1 MGEGNFVE
9 PPDPGRAGDLAELVE
24 QLRLLKVW
32 AGDPSYEEIKNRVN
46 ERWRAAGRPVAELAR
61 RTTVLDCFRPS
72 RRRLNTDLVTAVVH
86 ALHPDHGYVA
96 QWRQAL
102 RVIGGEVEAAAQVR
116 IHSALPAD
124 PTGFTGRDDQLAAAR
139 ELLDTAERGAVLLVE
154 GMAGVGKTHLV
165 TRLAHKLR
173 AERAFDQVLFVDL
186 RGHHPDPAQ
195 PPADPA
201 AVLDGFLRVLGVP
214 GRTVPHETAA
224 LSAAFKAATASTPVL
239 VVLDNATSGEQVAA
253 LLPDGPGCVTLVTS
267 RRRLTGLPGSLSP
280 AACLLIDVFAP
291 AEALEFLAL
300 AAPGIPVGADPEAP
314 ARIARSC
321 GHLPL
326 ALGLI
331 AGQMRRRTGWTL
343 TEHADRLE
351 ERRRVRQLESAV
363 ETAFDLSYRLLDA
376 RHQRLLRLFAVQP
389 AQDLDAFGVAA
400 LTGIATKTAYADLAD
415 LADEHVLQRT
425 TADRY
430 TCHDLVRVFAAA
442 RAVDEDPPSARR
454 DALARLVDYHLGATA
469 VAMDR
474 LYPAEAHR
482 RPRVDPPG
490 TDVPDLADPL
500 TARAWLDG
508 ERAALVDVAV
518 HAAVHGQA
526 ERTARLS
533 ALLFRYL
540 DGGHHLD
547 ALAVHGHACRSDD
560 PAQRAHALTNLGT
573 AHLQL
578 GRYDEATG
586 HFEQALELFTRNGDR
601 VGQARALGNLGLV
614 AERVGRYELATRHL
628 ERVLG
633 LFRAIGDRTGE
644 AHTLTNLGVVEER
657 RGRLEQALDH
667 HQQALELFRRSTD
680 LVGEAHARTNLADV
694 HTRLGRYGAAADHLH
709 LVLALARTLGN
720 DDAEARVFNSLGLLH
735 THADEPGE
743 AARMHRSALAIAEQ
757 NRDQQAQAWAHNGLG
772 EALRGLDRPSD
783 ALTHHRA
790 AHSVAVAI
798 GAVDQHARAHTGLG
812 AAHEALGD
820 ITAARRHHG
829 HARLLYRQIG
839 VPEPRQ
845 SSAGEHRS
853 DSVGITPA
861 ARTWIEAEFATDRRS
876 TADRAPDDNGGIGS
890 DEAADSHA
898 RGHDRGTRHRDHPGG
913 ARNAHL

>member
-1 MGEGNFVE
+1 MRERNFVE
-9 PPDPGRAGDLAELVE
+9 PPDPGRAGDLAELVDR
-24 QLRLLKVW
+24 LRLLKVW

-46 ERWRAAGRPVAELAR
+46 ERWRAGGRPAAELAR
-61 RTTVLDCFRPS
+61 RTTVLDCFRSS

-139 ELLDTAERGAVLLVE
+139 ELLDAQRDTGGRAAVLLVE
-154 GMAGVGKTHLV
+154 GMAGVGKTHVV
-165 TRLAHKLR
+165 TRLAHLLH
-173 AERAFDQVLFVDL
+173 AELAFDRVLFVDL

-195 PPADPA
+195 PPADPT

-214 GRTVPHETAA
+214 GRTVPHEPAA
-224 LSAAFKAATASTPVL
+224 LSAAFRAATATTRVL
-239 VVLDNATSGEQVAA
+239 VVLDNATSGEQVAPM
-253 LLPDGPGCVTLVTS
+253 LPDGPGCVTLVTS

-280 AACLLIDVFAP
+280 TACLVVDVFAP
-291 AEALEFLAL
+291 VEALDFLAL
-300 AAPGIPVGADPEAP
+300 AAPGIPVGTDPEAP
-314 ARIARSC
+314 ARIAHSC

-326 ALGLI
+326 ALGLV
-331 AGQMRRRTGWTL
+331 AGQMRRRAGWTL

-363 ETAFDLSYRLLDA
+363 EAAFDLSYRLLRA
-376 RHQRLLRLFAVQP
+376 RHQRMLRLFAVQP
-389 AQDLDAFGVAA
+389 AQDLDALAVAA
-400 LTGIATKTAYADLAD
+400 LTGTAPETARADLAD
-415 LADEHVLQRT
+415 LADEHVLHRT

-442 RAVDEDPPSARR
+442 RAADEDPPSARR

-469 VAMDR
+469 VAVDR

-490 TDVPDLADPL
+490 SPVPDLTDPL
-500 TARAWLDG
+500 SARAWLDG

-518 HAAVHGQA
+518 HAAAHGQPGH
-526 ERTARLS
+526 TARLS

-560 PAQRAHALTNLGT
+560 PSQRAHALTSVGT

-578 GRYDEATG
+578 GRYDEATA
-586 HFEQALELFTRNGDR
+586 HLEQALELFTHNGDR

-614 AERVGRYELATRHL
+614 AERVGRYEPAARHL
-628 ERVLG
+628 EQVLG
-633 LFRAIGDRTGE
+633 LFRAVGDRIGE

-667 HQQALELFRRSTD
+667 HQQALELFRLSAD

-694 HTRLGRYGAAADHLH
+694 HTRLGRYPTAADHLH
-709 LVLALARTLGN
+709 RVLALARTLGN
-720 DDAEARVFNSLGLLH
+720 GDAEARAFNSLGLLH
-735 THADEPGE
+735 TRADEPDE

-757 NRDQQAQAWAHNGLG
+757 NRDQQAQAWAHNGIG
-772 EALRGLDRPSD
+772 EALRGLNRPAD

-790 AHSVAVAI
+790 AHAVAVAI
-798 GAVDQHARAHTGLG
+798 GAADQHARAHTGLG
-812 AAHEALGD
+812 AAHHDLGD
-820 ITAARRHHG
+820 TTAARRHHG
-829 HARLLYRQIG
+829 HARLLYREIG
-839 VPEPRQ
+839 VPEPR
-845 SSAGEHRS
+845 
-853 DSVGITPA
+853 
-861 ARTWIEAEFATDRRS
+861 
-876 TADRAPDDNGGIGS
+876 
-890 DEAADSHA
+890 
-898 RGHDRGTRHRDHPGG
+898 
-913 ARNAHL
+913 

>member
-1 MGEGNFVE
+1 MRERYFVE
-9 PPDPGRAGDLAELVE
+9 PPDPGRAGDLAELVDR
-24 QLRLLKVW
+24 LRLLKVW

-124 PTGFTGRDDQLAAAR
+124 PSAFTGRDDQLAAAR
-139 ELLDTAERGAVLLVE
+139 ELLGAQRDAEGGAAVLLVE

-165 TRLAHKLR
+165 TRLAHQLR
-173 AERAFDQVLFVDL
+173 AELAFDQVLFVDL

-195 PPADPA
+195 PPADPT

-214 GRTVPHETAA
+214 GRTVPQGTAA
-224 LSAAFKAATASTPVL
+224 LSAAFRAATATTRVL

-253 LLPDGPGCVTLVTS
+253 VLPDGPGCVTLVTS

-280 AACLLIDVFAP
+280 AACLVVDVFAS
-291 AEALEFLAL
+291 AEALDFLAT
-300 AAPGIPVGADPEAP
+300 AAPAVPVGTDPEAP
-314 ARIARSC
+314 ARIAHSC
-321 GHLPL
+321 GYLPL
-326 ALGLI
+326 ALGLV

-351 ERRRVRQLESAV
+351 ERRRARQLESAV
-363 ETAFDLSYRLLDA
+363 EAAFDLSYRLLRA

-389 AQDLDAFGVAA
+389 AHDLDELAVAA
-400 LTGIATKTAYADLAD
+400 LTGTAPETARADLAD
-415 LADEHVLQRT
+415 LADEHVLHRT

-442 RAVDEDPPSARR
+442 RAADEDPPSVRR
-454 DALARLVDYHLGATA
+454 GALARLVRYHLGATA

-490 TDVPDLADPL
+490 TPLPDLADAL

-518 HAAVHGQA
+518 HGQP
-526 ERTARLS
+526 EQTARLS

-560 PAQRAHALTNLGT
+560 PAQRAHALTNVGT

-578 GRYDEATG
+578 GRYDEATT
-586 HFEQALELFTRNGDR
+586 HLEQALELFTRSGDR
-601 VGQARALGNLGLV
+601 VGQARVLGNLGLV
-614 AERVGRYELATRHL
+614 AERLGRYEPATCHL
-628 ERVLG
+628 QRVLS
-633 LFRAIGDRTGE
+633 LFRVVGDRTGE
-644 AHTLTNLGVVEER
+644 AHSLTNLGVVEER
-657 RGRLEQALDH
+657 RGRLEQALEH
-667 HQQALELFRRSTD
+667 HEQALELFRLSDD

-694 HTRLGRYGAAADHLH
+694 HTRLGRYRAAADHLH
-709 LVLALARTLGN
+709 RVLDLARTLGN
-720 DDAEARVFNSLGLLH
+720 DDAEARAFNGLGLLH
-735 THADEPGE
+735 TRADEHDE

-757 NRDQQAQAWAHNGLG
+757 SRDQQAQAWAHNGIG
-772 EALRGLDRPSD
+772 EALRGLDRPAD

-790 AHSVAVAI
+790 AHAVAVAI
-798 GAVDQHARAHTGLG
+798 GAADQHARAHTGLG
-812 AAHEALGD
+812 AAHRDLGD
-820 ITAARRHHG
+820 MPAARRHHG
-829 HARLLYRQIG
+829 RARLLYREIG
-839 VPEPRQ
+839 VPEP
-845 SSAGEHRS
+845 G
-853 DSVGITPA
+853 
-861 ARTWIEAEFATDRRS
+861 
-876 TADRAPDDNGGIGS
+876 
-890 DEAADSHA
+890 
-898 RGHDRGTRHRDHPGG
+898 
-913 ARNAHL
+913 